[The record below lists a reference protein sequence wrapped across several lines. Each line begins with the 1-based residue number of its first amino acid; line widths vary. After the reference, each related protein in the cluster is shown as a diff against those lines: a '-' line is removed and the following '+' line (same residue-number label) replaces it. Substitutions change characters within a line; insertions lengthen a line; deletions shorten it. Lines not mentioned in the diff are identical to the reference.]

1 MTEKI
6 NYTVPVYKGKSL
18 EEFSRLSDVWIK
30 FVLASPEHQRYL
42 IDLLNAIFEEEM
54 PPCMEKEEKVT
65 AIRFLDREQV
75 REHLNERGAVLDIR
89 STSSLRPRRDSS
101 SISRFT
107 STSGPALRTRACLTL
122 QDSLPPPQSK
132 AGSSP
137 LCKRNVML
145 RTYLTRIH
153 FPQRNG

>member
-6 NYTVPVYKGKSL
+6 NYIVPVYKGKSL

-75 REHLNERGAVLDIR
+75 REHLKERGAVLDILVE
-89 STSSLRPRRDSS
+89 TSQGQLINIEVYQYLRPGIKDKQ
-101 SISRFT
+101 
-107 STSGPALRTRACLTL
+107 GALLRA
-122 QDSLPPPQSK
+122 
-132 AGSSP
+132 
-137 LCKRNVML
+137 
-145 RTYLTRIH
+145 
-153 FPQRNG
+153 NGT

>member
-75 REHLNERGAVLDIR
+75 RG

-137 LCKRNVML
+137 PCKRNVML